1 MNANNVRNH
10 TPLLKNVDAGGKKVT
25 PCHHP
30 VPLTVCLV
38 ITIVIVIV
46 IIIVI
51 IVIIVDI
58 FDIFDT
64 VEAI

>member
-1 MNANNVRNH
+1 MQ
-10 TPLLKNVDAGGKKVT
+10 TMSGIILLLLENVDAGGKKVT

-38 ITIVIVIV
+38 ITIVIVI
-46 IIIVI
+46 IIII